1 MNGHSLIDWQY
12 VAQGFAFILPYIKVT
27 LFLTLSSVFLG
38 ALLGLVSCLAQR
50 SEVPV
55 LGKLFRLY
63 VYICRSI
70 PNMVLLY
77 LVYYGLPLA
86 FLALRGKTGIH
97 VPVEQVPAMAVAV
110 IGLTLHTGAYLS
122 EIFRAALASVP
133 EGQFE
138 AARAMGMT
146 SWQMYRRVI
155 FPQAVV
161 FALPL
166 FANQFLSTMKS
177 TSIVFVITVIEVF
190 GAAKL
195 FCEDNSQYFEAYIV
209 AACLYWGMGVLFEFL
224 FTKLED
230 RLSSYKRCKI

>member
-1 MNGHSLIDWQY
+1 
-12 VAQGFAFILPYIKVT
+12 
-27 LFLTLSSVFLG
+27 
-38 ALLGLVSCLAQR
+38 
-50 SEVPV
+50 
-55 LGKLFRLY
+55 
-63 VYICRSI
+63 
-70 PNMVLLY
+70 
-77 LVYYGLPLA
+77 
-86 FLALRGKTGIH
+86 
-97 VPVEQVPAMAVAV
+97 MAVAV

>member
-12 VAQGFAFILPYIKVT
+12 IAQGFVFILPYIKVT
-27 LFLTLSSVFLG
+27 LFLTLSSVLFG
-38 ALLGLVSCLAQR
+38 AALGLISCLAQR
-50 SEVPV
+50 SRVPL
-55 LGKLFRLY
+55 LGRVFQLY
-63 VYICRSI
+63 VYVCRSI

-97 VPVEQVPAMAVAV
+97 VPIEHVSAMAVAV

-122 EIFRAALASVP
+122 EIFRAALDSVP

-146 SWQMYRRVI
+146 EWQMYRRVV
-155 FPQAVV
+155 FPQAIV

-209 AACLYWGMGVLFEFL
+209 AACLYWGMGILFEYL